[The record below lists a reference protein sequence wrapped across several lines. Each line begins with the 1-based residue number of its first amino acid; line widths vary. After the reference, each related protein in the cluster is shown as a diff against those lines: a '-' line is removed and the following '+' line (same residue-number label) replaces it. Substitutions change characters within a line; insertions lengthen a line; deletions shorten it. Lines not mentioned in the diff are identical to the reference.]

1 MITLTSKQEQGIRIA
16 KERYRAGE
24 KFTCIAGY
32 ETLDKFLIYRWIKV
46 IILRNDKVRRNI
58 K

>member
-32 ETLDKFLIYRWIKV
+32 ETLDKFLN
-46 IILRNDKVRRNI
+46 LSLDKSNSITQR
-58 K
+58 

>member
-1 MITLTSKQEQGIRIA
+1 MITLTSKQEQGIKIA

-32 ETLDKFLIYRWIKV
+32 AGTGKSTLVKFLISELGIPQV
-46 IILRNDKVRRNI
+46 TL
-58 K
+58 